1 MLGDVSGVR
10 NIYIVTGY
18 TDYPR
23 SIVIRE
29 DCCEKVHHNNL
40 LTDNSDND
48 NHRLMRKSGIALPFP
63 FGSVGSGL
71 LANHF
76 SFHSFSF
83 LSTVSW
89 DISA

>member
-1 MLGDVSGVR
+1 MMENRPSIDFLMSVLSE
-10 NIYIVTGY
+10 NSNN

-48 NHRLMRKSGIALPFP
+48 II
-63 FGSVGSGL
+63 
-71 LANHF
+71 
-76 SFHSFSF
+76 
-83 LSTVSW
+83 
-89 DISA
+89 D

>member
-1 MLGDVSGVR
+1 VHKPSIDLRISVLSE
-10 NIYIVTGY
+10 NSNN

-48 NHRLMRKSGIALPFP
+48 II
-63 FGSVGSGL
+63 
-71 LANHF
+71 
-76 SFHSFSF
+76 
-83 LSTVSW
+83 
-89 DISA
+89 D

>member
-1 MLGDVSGVR
+1 MLGDISV
-10 NIYIVTGY
+10 VTELYVVCGY

-48 NHRLMRKSGIALPFP
+48 IID
-63 FGSVGSGL
+63 
-71 LANHF
+71 
-76 SFHSFSF
+76 
-83 LSTVSW
+83 W
-89 DISA
+89 